1 MLLYGKEIAEKIIT
15 EIRAEVEATSLKP
28 RLGIVFVGDYKPSQV
43 YVNKKV
49 EAAKRAGISTEIF
62 QLNDSITEGELL
74 ALIERLNK
82 DRKIDGFI
90 VQLPLPK
97 HIDVNRVIEAIDPRK
112 DVDGF
117 HPSNMGKVFL
127 DLSDEMFAPATPSGI
142 MRMIE
147 HYKIPVA
154 GANAVVVG
162 RSNVVGKPI
171 ALMLLQKDATVTIC
185 HSKTRNLAEHTKQA
199 DILVV
204 AAGQPYMI
212 KPEMVKEGAYVIDVG
227 TTRITETRNGGQ
239 ETSRVVGDVDPEVQ
253 KKAHTSPVPGGVGP
267 LTVAMLLQNT
277 LKAAKMRKNRKER
290 PHRGNENKENRPG
303 MD

>member
-15 EIRAEVEATSLKP
+15 EIRAEVEATGLKP

-43 YVNKKV
+43 YVKKKT
-49 EAAKRAGISTEIF
+49 EAAKRARISTEIF
-62 QLNDSITEGELL
+62 QLNESITEGELL

-97 HIDVNRVIEAIDPRK
+97 HIDVNKVIEAIDPSK

-127 DLSDEMFAPATPSGI
+127 DLSDDMFAPATPSGI

-147 HYKIPVA
+147 HYRIPVA

-162 RSNVVGKPI
+162 RSNIVGKPI
-171 ALMLLQKDATVTIC
+171 AIMLLQRDATVTVC
-185 HSKTRNLAEHTKQA
+185 HSKTKDLSSYTKNA

-204 AAGQPYMI
+204 AAGSPGLI
-212 KPEMVKEGAYVIDVG
+212 KPEMVKEGAYIIDVG
-227 TTRITETRNGGQ
+227 TTRVGEK
-239 ETSRVVGDVDPEVQ
+239 VVGDVDPEVQ
-253 KKAHTSPVPGGVGP
+253 KKANVSPVPGGVGP

-277 LKAAKMRKNRKER
+277 LKAAKMRNAKSQ
-290 PHRGNENKENRPG
+290 
-303 MD
+303 

>member
-1 MLLYGKEIAEKIIT
+1 MLLYGKEIAEKIIA
-15 EIRAEVEATSLKP
+15 EIRAAVEASGLKP
-28 RLGIVFVGDYKPSQV
+28 KLGIVFVGDYKPSQV
-43 YVNKKV
+43 YVKKKT

-62 QLNDSITEGELL
+62 QLNESIAEGELL
-74 ALIERLNK
+74 ALIEKLNK
-82 DRKIDGFI
+82 DGDMHGFI

-97 HIDVNRVIEAIDPRK
+97 HIDVNKVIEAIDPKK

-127 DLSDEMFAPATPSGI
+127 DLSEDMFAPATPSGI

-204 AAGQPYMI
+204 AAGQPNFI

-227 TTRITETRNGGQ
+227 TTRVDEK
-239 ETSRVVGDVDPEVQ
+239 VVGDVDSEVQ
-253 KKAHTSPVPGGVGP
+253 KKAHVSPVPGGVGP

-277 LKAAKMRKNRKER
+277 LKAAKMRKIR
-290 PHRGNENKENRPG
+290 
-303 MD
+303 D